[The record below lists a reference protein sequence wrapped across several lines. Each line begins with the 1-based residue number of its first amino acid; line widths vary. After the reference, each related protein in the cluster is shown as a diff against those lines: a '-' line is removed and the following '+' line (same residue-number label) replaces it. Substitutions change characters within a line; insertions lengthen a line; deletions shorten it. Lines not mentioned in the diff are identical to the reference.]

1 MLLKDNTNNDLSKD
15 CTLRILTC
23 ELGLPVSKFVLNH
36 FSVELSKMESKVSFF
51 KRLVHRKLFEISGK
65 ILFSKHLTERTE

>member
-1 MLLKDNTNNDLSKD
+1 MLLKDNMNDDLSKD

-51 KRLVHRKLFEISGK
+51 KRLVHRKVFEISAK
-65 ILFSKHLTERTE
+65 FFLQNI

>member
-1 MLLKDNTNNDLSKD
+1 MILKDNANNDLSKD

-36 FSVELSKMESKVSFF
+36 FSVELSKMESKFSFF
-51 KRLVHRKLFEISGK
+51 KRLAHRKLFEISGK
-65 ILFSKHLTERTE
+65 IFFQNI

>member
-1 MLLKDNTNNDLSKD
+1 MVLKDNMNDDLSKD

-36 FSVELSKMESKVSFF
+36 FSVELSKMEGKVSFF
-51 KRLVHRKLFEISGK
+51 KRLVHRKLFKISAK
-65 ILFSKHLTERTE
+65 FFFQNI